1 MREEKHKRYKKYT
14 ISIHHTLSICVFNE
28 PFYTSPRT
36 QGLTEVLTVLQCSL
50 RAPTLTPNYIPHGI
64 SFLTAS
70 RFTHRSGPTYAPVC
84 VPVYAFGLTDRSQ
97 PIRSSASSADLADVE
112 LVSQHF
118 VTTMCNAL
126 ATTVKY
132 YKVTSSI
139 RPKDAQRKLF
149 VHNSASD
156 VYVQPSN
163 AKIQS
168 KSGDTRTCNYCK
180 KPRHIKAE

>member
-1 MREEKHKRYKKYT
+1 MLIESSYT
-14 ISIHHTLSICVFNE
+14 NSQLYSSRNIFPN
-28 PFYTSPRT
+28 
-36 QGLTEVLTVLQCSL
+36 GL
-50 RAPTLTPNYIPHGI
+50 
-64 SFLTAS
+64 
-70 RFTHRSGPTYAPVC
+70 
-84 VPVYAFGLTDRSQ
+84 PVYAFGLTDRSQ

-180 KPRHIKAE
+180 KPRHIKAEWSALKARNEKAQRSEQKGNRKEVNFIGSSTEILLDNLNILSIENNVESEVLYTTE